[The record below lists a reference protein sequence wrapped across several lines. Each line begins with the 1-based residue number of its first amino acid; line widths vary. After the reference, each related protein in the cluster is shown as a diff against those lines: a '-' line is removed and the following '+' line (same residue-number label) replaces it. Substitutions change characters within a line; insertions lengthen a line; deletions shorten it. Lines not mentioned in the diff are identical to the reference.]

1 MANGGAAGA
10 KTTASRKKAK
20 TSSSKKPAPAPK
32 AKAVESR
39 CVRATTEESASKANA
54 TTCTA
59 QEVATNTTAPPPPLP
74 SCKCLYDAVRV
85 KCGHCV
91 SVNTHWQRNFYE
103 SLLSRLF
110 EDESD
115 AEKLR
120 DLLKFMREHAV
131 SYDGKQ
137 AMRVAVRLDRLE
149 TFRCIVEECA
159 AKSFPES
166 SPFILNDFFNDIIS
180 NGSYHK
186 HSVIDFL
193 KVLKDQGAKP
203 ELRNVNTIINSW
215 GSADRESRSADLL
228 RWLKNEGGVQP
239 DASHMECA
247 VLRSNVTLL
256 KIFRDEMGLVLQ
268 PYFVSQACENLD
280 IPMTKYL
287 IDEAALVYD
296 IDDLLTSLR
305 DAWEHSDAMA
315 DRRYEDPIGLERRY
329 RDLRQYLRSKKGWSP
344 EADRARLHV
353 ILQLFEAHKETFK
366 TAQYVD
372 IMQFLKR
379 LHDETNE

>member
-1 MANGGAAGA
+1 M
-10 KTTASRKKAK
+10 
-20 TSSSKKPAPAPK
+20 
-32 AKAVESR
+32 
-39 CVRATTEESASKANA
+39 
-54 TTCTA
+54 
-59 QEVATNTTAPPPPLP
+59 
-74 SCKCLYDAVRV
+74 
-85 KCGHCV
+85 
-91 SVNTHWQRNFYE
+91 
-103 SLLSRLF
+103 F

-137 AMRVAVRLDRLE
+137 AMRVAVRLNRLE
-149 TFRCIVEECA
+149 TFRCIFEECA